1 METVRLDRDIF
12 QTTAPTGVIVLSER
26 VPSVRSA
33 AVGIWVRSA
42 SVHEPRPKMGVSHLL
57 EHMVFKGTER
67 RSAQEIALALES
79 RGGSLD
85 AYTSRDT
92 TSFQARVLDTD
103 LPRALDVLTDLVRH
117 PVLRNNDLELERNVV
132 LEEINTVEDT
142 PDDRVFDLCYQTLWP
157 EHPYGYTILGTRD
170 SVSAL
175 STGDLKQLHQRA
187 YFPANCVIAAAGNL
201 THEHLLD
208 ELGKQGWLDAA
219 PGSAVSGSAV
229 SGSAISGNAVSGNAV
244 SRNASPGNASSPT
257 NASSPPPVPPAVRG
271 TEARHMKDTAQT
283 HIVFATDTIRYA
295 DARKYALLVLGN
307 VFGGGMSSRLF
318 QRIREELGLAY
329 AIYAFTSFYREMG
342 VAGVYVGTQ
351 PKTASQAAAAIREEY
366 AKLAREGLV
375 GDALAEAKQ
384 QTQGQLML
392 SLESPSARMYRL
404 ASFPV
409 YGEKYR
415 GLDEVIAAVAGLT
428 EDAIGGVA
436 AEFFAPERQTVVWL
450 GPDRG

>member
-1 METVRLDRDIF
+1 METVRLDRDICR
-12 QTTAPTGVIVLSER
+12 TVAPSGVIVLSER

-42 SVHEPRPKMGVSHLL
+42 SAHEPRPKMGVSHLL

-67 RSAQEIALALES
+67 RSAQDIALALES

-117 PVLRNNDLELERNVV
+117 PVLRTSDLELERKVV

-142 PDDRVFDLCYQTLWP
+142 PDDQVFDLAYEALWP
-157 EHPYGYTILGTRD
+157 QHAYGYSILGTRD
-170 SVSAL
+170 TVGAL
-175 STGDLKQLHQRA
+175 STDDLKQLHGRA

-201 THEHLLD
+201 THEQLLD
-208 ELGKQGWLDAA
+208 ELGKLGWFDR
-219 PGSAVSGSAV
+219 VT
-229 SGSAISGNAVSGNAV
+229 GNVEAGTPA
-244 SRNASPGNASSPT
+244 G
-257 NASSPPPVPPAVRG
+257 PPVPPAVRG
-271 TEARHMKDTAQT
+271 VEAHHSKETAQT
-283 HIVFATDTIRYA
+283 HIVFASDSVPYA
-295 DARKYALLVLGN
+295 DHRKYALLVLGN

-318 QRIREELGLAY
+318 QRVREELGLAY
-329 AIYAFTSFYREMG
+329 AIYAFTSFYQRVG

-351 PKTASQAAAAIREEY
+351 AKTAEQAVTAIREEFG
-366 AKLAREGLV
+366 KLAREGLK

-404 ASFPV
+404 ASFPL
-409 YGEKYR
+409 YGEPYR
-415 GLDEVIAAVAGLT
+415 SLDDVIATVAGLS
-428 EDAIGGVA
+428 EGEVASVA
-436 AEFFAPERQTVVWL
+436 AEFFAPERQTIVRL
-450 GPDRG
+450 GPA

>member
-1 METVRLDRDIF
+1 METVRLDREIH
-12 QTTAPTGVIVLSER
+12 QTTAPSGVIVLSER

-33 AVGIWVRSA
+33 AVGVWVRSA
-42 SVHEPRPKMGVSHLL
+42 SAHEPRHKMGVAHLI
-57 EHMVFKGTER
+57 EHMVFKGSER
-67 RSAQEIALALES
+67 RTAQEIALALEV

-92 TSFQARVLDTD
+92 TAFQARVLDAD

-117 PVLRNNDLELERNVV
+117 PVLRASGLELERNVV

-142 PDDRVFDLCYQTLWP
+142 PDDQVFDLSYQALWP

-170 SVSAL
+170 TVSAL
-175 STGDLKQLHQRA
+175 SAADLKQLHERA

-201 THEHLLD
+201 THEQLLD
-208 ELGKQGWLDAA
+208 ELARQAWFDRATGNGQWGA
-219 PGSAVSGSAV
+219 PSV
-229 SGSAISGNAVSGNAV
+229 
-244 SRNASPGNASSPT
+244 T
-257 NASSPPPVPPAVRG
+257 PVAPAVRS
-271 TEARHMKDTAQT
+271 TESRHAKDTAQT
-283 HIVFATDTIRYA
+283 HIVFATDTVPYA
-295 DARKYALLVLGN
+295 DRRKYALLVLGN

-329 AIYAFTSFYREMG
+329 AIYSFTSFYRQMG
-342 VAGVYVGTQ
+342 VAGAYVGTK
-351 PKTASQAAAAIREEY
+351 PKTAAPAVAASRQEY
-366 AKLAREGLV
+366 AKLAREGLR

-404 ASFPV
+404 AGFPV
-409 YGEKYR
+409 HGEPYES
-415 GLDEVIAAVAGLT
+415 LDQVLATLAGLT
-428 EDAIGGVA
+428 EDEVASVA

-450 GPDRG
+450 GPAGGP